1 MTNEEAVRNRVK
13 NAVNQ
18 RKSGKNTKVCRDRN
32 GKWLF
37 EVYLPKGA
45 TIK

>member
-1 MTNEEAVRNRVK
+1 MTHEEKIRQRVATAK
-13 NAVNQ
+13 HLTKPGQ
-18 RKSGKNTKVCRDRN
+18 NTKVCRDQN

-37 EVYLPKGA
+37 EVYLPPGA